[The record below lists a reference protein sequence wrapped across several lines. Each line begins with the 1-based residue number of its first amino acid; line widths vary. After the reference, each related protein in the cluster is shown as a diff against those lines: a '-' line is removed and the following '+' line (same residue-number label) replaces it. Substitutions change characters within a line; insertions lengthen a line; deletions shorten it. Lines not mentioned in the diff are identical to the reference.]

1 MLNCYKWAFNFSDTI
16 CVRKIIIY
24 LCTVKKIALI
34 VVLFMFLKP
43 LFPVLEYA
51 VNYEYI
57 SKVLCVNKAKPKMHC
72 NGKCHLMKELAKAQE
87 TDKQTS
93 SNKKNV
99 TVGNVDLILEI
110 RNDFSFLVF
119 SGNTKTTIHS
129 KYSNLYS
136 QLNLYSIFHPPIFI
150 S

>member
-1 MLNCYKWAFNFSDTI
+1 
-16 CVRKIIIY
+16 
-24 LCTVKKIALI
+24 
-34 VVLFMFLKP
+34 MFLKP

-57 SKVLCVNKAKPKMHC
+57 SKVLCINKDKPKMQC

-87 TDKQTS
+87 GEKQTS

-99 TVGNVDLILEI
+99 AVDTVDLILDI
-110 RNDFSFLVF
+110 KNDFSLFVYN
-119 SGNTKTTIHS
+119 GNAKTTIHS
-129 KYSNLYS
+129 KFSNLYS
-136 QLNLYSIFHPPIFI
+136 HLNLYSIFHPPIFI

>member
-1 MLNCYKWAFNFSDTI
+1 
-16 CVRKIIIY
+16 
-24 LCTVKKIALI
+24 
-34 VVLFMFLKP
+34 MFLKP

-57 SKVLCVNKAKPKMHC
+57 SKVLCVNKAKPMMHC

-87 TDKQTS
+87 TEKQTS

-99 TVGNVDLILEI
+99 TVDTIDLILDI
-110 RNDFSFLVF
+110 KNDFSLCVYNVN
-119 SGNTKTTIHS
+119 SKTTIHS

-136 QLNLYSIFHPPIFI
+136 HLNLYSIFHPPIFI

>member
-1 MLNCYKWAFNFSDTI
+1 M
-16 CVRKIIIY
+16 
-24 LCTVKKIALI
+24 KKIALI
-34 VVLFMFLKP
+34 IVLFMFLKP

-57 SKVLCVNKAKPKMHC
+57 SKVLCVNKAKPMMHC

-87 TDKQTS
+87 TEKQTS
-93 SNKKNV
+93 SNKKNI
-99 TVGNVDLILEI
+99 TVDTVDLILDI
-110 RNDFSFLVF
+110 KNDFSLCVY
-119 SGNTKTTIHS
+119 NVNITTTIHS

-136 QLNLYSIFHPPIFI
+136 HLNLYSIFHPPIFI

>member
-1 MLNCYKWAFNFSDTI
+1 
-16 CVRKIIIY
+16 
-24 LCTVKKIALI
+24 VKKIAVI
-34 VVLFMFLKP
+34 IVLFVFLKP

-57 SKVLCVNKAKPKMHC
+57 SKVLCVNKAKPMMHC

-87 TDKQTS
+87 TEKQIP
-93 SNKKNV
+93 SNKKN
-99 TVGNVDLILEI
+99 TTFDTVDLILDI
-110 RNDFSFLVF
+110 KDDFFLLVYN
-119 SGNTKTTIHS
+119 GNTKTTIHS

-136 QLNLYSIFHPPIFI
+136 HLNLYSIFHPPIFI

>member
-1 MLNCYKWAFNFSDTI
+1 M
-16 CVRKIIIY
+16 
-24 LCTVKKIALI
+24 KKIAVI
-34 VVLFMFLKP
+34 IVLFVFLKP

-57 SKVLCVNKAKPKMHC
+57 SKVLCVNKAKPMMHC

-87 TDKQTS
+87 TEKQIP
-93 SNKKNV
+93 SNKKN
-99 TVGNVDLILEI
+99 TTFDTVDLILDI
-110 RNDFSFLVF
+110 KDGFFLLVYN
-119 SGNTKTTIHS
+119 GNTKTTIHS

-136 QLNLYSIFHPPIFI
+136 HLNLYSIFHPPIFI

>member
-1 MLNCYKWAFNFSDTI
+1 M
-16 CVRKIIIY
+16 
-24 LCTVKKIALI
+24 KKIAFI
-34 VVLFMFLKP
+34 IVLFLFLKP

-57 SKVLCVNKAKPKMHC
+57 SKVLCVNKAKPMMHC

-87 TDKQTS
+87 EEKQTP
-93 SNKKNV
+93 SNKKN
-99 TVGNVDLILEI
+99 TTFDTVDLILDI
-110 RNDFSFLVF
+110 KKDFFLLVYN
-119 SGNTKTTIHS
+119 GITKTTMHS

-136 QLNLYSIFHPPIFI
+136 HLNLYSIFHPPIFI

>member
-1 MLNCYKWAFNFSDTI
+1 M
-16 CVRKIIIY
+16 
-24 LCTVKKIALI
+24 KKIALI
-34 VVLFMFLKP
+34 IVLFMFLKP

-57 SKVLCVNKAKPKMHC
+57 SKALCVNKAKPMMHC

-87 TDKQTS
+87 TEKQTS
-93 SNKKNV
+93 SNKKNT
-99 TVGNVDLILEI
+99 TVEKVDLILDI
-110 RNDFSFLVF
+110 KNDFSLVVF
-119 SGNTKTTIHS
+119 NGNTKTTIYS

-136 QLNLYSIFHPPIFI
+136 HLNLYSIFHPPIYI

>member
-1 MLNCYKWAFNFSDTI
+1 M
-16 CVRKIIIY
+16 
-24 LCTVKKIALI
+24 KKIAFI
-34 VVLFMFLKP
+34 IVLFLFLKP

-57 SKVLCVNKAKPKMHC
+57 SKVLCVNKAKPMMHC

-87 TDKQTS
+87 EEKQTP
-93 SNKKNV
+93 SNKKNTTFD
-99 TVGNVDLILEI
+99 TVDIILDI
-110 RNDFSFLVF
+110 KNDFSLLVYN
-119 SGNTKTTIHS
+119 GNTKTTIHS

-136 QLNLYSIFHPPIFI
+136 HLNLYSIFHPPIFI